1 MKTAFN
7 FLSKISLKKGFH
19 FSKSHGSLVQ
29 DQILQQFSKFLKIG
43 ELFNVT
49 LNFLMYF

>member
-1 MKTAFN
+1 MYIVYYLDLNQIWTKVIKYSMKTAFN

-29 DQILQQFSKFLKIG
+29 D
-43 ELFNVT
+43 
-49 LNFLMYF
+49 